1 MSISRR
7 PIRRPS
13 HQWEPVALVLL
24 VLIEASIILSFY

>member
-13 HQWEPVALVLL
+13 HHWETALLVLL
-24 VLIEASIILSFY
+24 VLFVVFIISTF